1 MPQPLRGFAMTSF
14 FINFRAMQQR
24 PLLARMAPR
33 AFLTIHATKPLVARN
48 DDSGIHAGNAS
59 SQ

>member
-24 PLLARMAPR
+24 RLELGMTSR
-33 AFLTIHATKPLVARN
+33 AFLTIHATRPLIR
-48 DDSGIHAGNAS
+48 HT
-59 SQ
+59 

>member
-24 PLLARMAPR
+24 PPLARMTYCCFYR
-33 AFLTIHATKPLVARN
+33 AMQQRLMPSRMTSF
-48 DDSGIHAGNAS
+48 
-59 SQ
+59 